1 MVNEETESQR
11 SEFKRVRTGS
21 EPRWASHLVQ
31 ASFWTLMDGEGLHF
45 LGLGHP
51 RLPAQRHCPGHRA
64 AGSGLSFSNRLPSLS
79 VKPPM
84 SCSHGVLSNSAELIQ
99 ATPASNLRVR
109 GANEAGTPLCP
120 DHSLGQGGL
129 GHSNCY
135 DLAVWGSEMYL
146 QPHKP

>member
-1 MVNEETESQR
+1 M
-11 SEFKRVRTGS
+11 
-21 EPRWASHLVQ
+21 
-31 ASFWTLMDGEGLHF
+31 GLTPCSDFILDTDRRGRAAF

-51 RLPAQRHCPGHRA
+51 RFPAQRDSPGRRA

-84 SCSHGVLSNSAELIQ
+84 SRSHGALSNSAELIW
-99 ATPASNLRVR
+99 ATPASNVRVW

-146 QPHKP
+146 QPHKPSASCWSWLDVTEPVGSN